1 MSAVVSAAAFA
12 VCGNYGSSYGSGA
25 AGDGGVRPYFCI
37 G

>member
-12 VCGNYGSSYGSGA
+12 ICSDGGGSIGTSA
-25 AGDGGVRPYFCI
+25 AGDGGVGPYFCI